1 MEPAICFLVGIIGGL
16 VSGVLPGVGGLVM
29 MTMAFPWLMT
39 LDPVN
44 ILVFYVTLV
53 SVDQFF
59 NGITAIV
66 FGIPGSSSSVPTMI
80 EGHRLFRNGQG
91 GPAIM
96 YSAIG
101 SWFSSLFG
109 VLLMI
114 VMLPVLWS
122 LYGLWSTTSQILMFS
137 FAVFVILMVSRN
149 KIFINLL
156 LFGIGSVLAHVG
168 FNDST
173 YTEFGTFGL
182 DLLYSGIPILPV
194 MAMCFVLP
202 MLLRKSVGTFQFPG
216 VSLDGYLQSLKNIKK
231 YLGTLMRSGLLGSI
245 GGFVPGLTYGF
256 SSILAYTTERWIRRK
271 NKSYKPGDMNCLIA
285 AESANNA
292 GAFTQLI
299 PLLFLGIPIT
309 ASEVMIYHVL
319 EARNLPV
326 SIEWFS
332 QTFSTVVWF
341 FVASSTVGLILSA
354 KYVNIIKIINGIKIS
369 YVYVGIMVFL
379 MFTIYYTG
387 QQHYAGIDHVLIA
400 IGLIPIGLL
409 IQKTDPTPLVI
420 GYLLHEPLF
429 DGWFRMVDL
438 YF

>member
-1 MEPAICFLVGIIGGL
+1 
-16 VSGVLPGVGGLVM
+16 
-29 MTMAFPWLMT
+29 
-39 LDPVN
+39 
-44 ILVFYVTLV
+44 
-53 SVDQFF
+53 
-59 NGITAIV
+59 
-66 FGIPGSSSSVPTMI
+66 
-80 EGHRLFRNGQG
+80 
-91 GPAIM
+91 
-96 YSAIG
+96 
-101 SWFSSLFG
+101 
-109 VLLMI
+109 
-114 VMLPVLWS
+114 
-122 LYGLWSTTSQILMFS
+122 MFS

-149 KIFINLL
+149 KILINLL

-216 VSLDGYLQSLKNIKK
+216 VSLDGYLQSLKNIKQ
-231 YLGTLMRSGLLGSI
+231 YFGTLIRSGLLGSI

-256 SSILAYTTERWIRRK
+256 SSILAYTSERWLRRRK
-271 NKSYKPGDMNCLIA
+271 KSYKPGDMNCLIA

-369 YVYVGIMVFL
+369 YVYIFIMLFL
-379 MFTIYYTG
+379 LFTIYYTG

-409 IQKTDPTPLVI
+409 IRKTDPTPLVI

>member
-149 KIFINLL
+149 KILINLL

-202 MLLRKSVGTFQFPG
+202 MLLRKSVGTFEFPG
-216 VSLDGYLQSLKNIKK
+216 VSLDGYLQSLKNIKQ
-231 YLGTLMRSGLLGSI
+231 YFGTLIRSGLLGSI

-256 SSILAYTTERWIRRK
+256 SSILAYTSERWLRRK
-271 NKSYKPGDMNCLIA
+271 KKSYKPGDMNCLIA

-369 YVYVGIMVFL
+369 YVYIFIMLFL
-379 MFTIYYTG
+379 LFTIYYTG
-387 QQHYAGIDHVLIA
+387 QQHYDIYCTSPCSTGGSEWLTFTFNNNKIKQL
-400 IGLIPIGLL
+400 
-409 IQKTDPTPLVI
+409 T
-420 GYLLHEPLF
+420 
-429 DGWFRMVDL
+429 
-438 YF
+438 